1 MKAEKKEIRNKL
13 RAWRKSLSSDFRKE
27 ADQAI
32 CRNVLQMDFYASCSA
47 VALYASD
54 GWEPDL
60 TEIARAGGKI
70 LLYPRYFEQKGVYE
84 FAVISDL
91 ETQMVTGR
99 YGLLEP
105 APDAPA
111 ADADLVQMATLHL
124 VPGVAFD
131 RQGRRLGRGG
141 GFYDRLLE
149 GVTSP
154 VCGVFYAGQE
164 VPEVPEE
171 AHDRR
176 LDLAVTELGRIDFSR

>member
-1 MKAEKKEIRNKL
+1 MKADKKEIRRRMK
-13 RAWRKSLSSDFRKE
+13 AWRKTLDADFRKK
-27 ADQAI
+27 ADAAI
-32 CRNVLQMDFYASCSA
+32 CEQILQMDFYASCSA

-70 LLYPRYFEQKGVYE
+70 LLYPRYREEEGIYE
-84 FAVISDL
+84 FAVVSDPAR
-91 ETQMVTGR
+91 QMVTGR
-99 YGLLEP
+99 YGLPEP

-131 RQGRRLGRGG
+131 RQGMRLGRGG
-141 GFYDRLLE
+141 GFYDRLLQD
-149 GVTSP
+149 VTSP

-164 VPEVPEE
+164 VPEVPSEP
-171 AHDRR
+171 HDRR
-176 LDLAVTELGRIDFSR
+176 LDLAVTELGRIDFSM